1 MNKEVEE
8 DDLRRN
14 FITLRKKIWSRRGV
28 KKFDGGRMRR
38 SQLITLIAVFA
49 TLSIVCDSIVGI
61 PQLASGVWYGWI
73 FLISPIAGIVL
84 GPYAGFIST
93 LIGVMAGHSIYLRGE
108 APMYEFLFTLG
119 APIGTMFSG
128 LMFRGRWKSVLTYF
142 SLLLGAYFLTP
153 VSWKLPLWG
162 LWDVYLAFI
171 VLCIL
176 VLMSN
181 MWGVR
186 SGKMWRSP
194 YIYGFCA
201 LIGLEADILFRIF
214 VLIPGQ
220 TYRLFYGF
228 TPEILGV
235 IWAASALVTP
245 IQVGIAILM
254 TVFIGPMLVRTL
266 SLKGWF
272 TKKDD
277 S

>member
-1 MNKEVEE
+1 LIGE
-8 DDLRRN
+8 
-14 FITLRKKIWSRRGV
+14 G
-28 KKFDGGRMRR
+28 MRR

-73 FLISPIAGIVL
+73 FLIVPLAGIVL
-84 GPYAGFIST
+84 GPYAGFVSI
-93 LIGVMAGHSIYLRGE
+93 LIGVIAGHSIYLRGE
-108 APMYEFLFTLG
+108 APMYEYLFTLG
-119 APIGTMFSG
+119 APIGALFSG
-128 LMFRGRWKSVLTYF
+128 FIFRGRWKEAFTYF
-142 SLLLGAYFLTP
+142 TLLLGAYFLTP
-153 VSWKLPLWG
+153 VSWEIPLWG
-162 LWDVYLAFI
+162 LWDVYIAFI
-171 VLCIL
+171 ILCIFAL
-176 VLMSN
+176 ISN
-181 MWGVR
+181 RWDIKSRKFGR
-186 SGKMWRSP
+186 LP
-194 YIYGFCA
+194 YIYALCA

-214 VLIPGQ
+214 VFIPGQ